1 MKKTFFLYI
10 IASIV
15 LLPACKKA
23 IENQL
28 NDVIVNSMTDGQWVI
43 TSFKNNGT
51 DITTDFSAYKF
62 QYHSNKTVDAI
73 KNGVVEITGE
83 WDGNALDKT
92 TWASFPGNS
101 LPVTLLNGNW
111 KITNN
116 TWTYVVATQTIG
128 TQTKSFRLEKK

>member
-73 KNGVVEITGE
+73 KNGVVEITGD

-92 TWASFPGNS
+92 MGQFSG
-101 LPVTLLNGNW
+101 
-111 KITNN
+111 
-116 TWTYVVATQTIG
+116 
-128 TQTKSFRLEKK
+128 